1 VRRAAE
7 QPWAA
12 AADEGNEAV
21 LADPGD
27 APPRSVGAD
36 RGTGPRRPWWPRLF
50 VGALILVTL
59 AVAAWAVLGS
69 SLLVVRHVAVTGAG
83 PLVPAA
89 TVRSA
94 AAIPLRTPLA
104 RVDTAAAA
112 RRVERLA
119 PVLSARVTRSFP
131 DTVVIAVRQR
141 TPVLAVAAVSGY
153 RLIDEHGVAVT
164 TVSARPAGLPLLI
177 GTAPA
182 RGSAAVRA
190 AALVVLRLPAD
201 LRSRVTSVSATA
213 SVTLYL
219 SGGIT
224 VIWGDAGHA
233 AQKAAEL
240 EVMLGTTARTFDVS
254 DPATAVA
261 GQ

>member
-1 VRRAAE
+1 M
-7 QPWAA
+7 
-12 AADEGNEAV
+12 
-21 LADPGD
+21 ADPGD
-27 APPRSVGAD
+27 SGARPRGSD
-36 RGTGPRRPWWPRLF
+36 SRRRGRRHWGRRAFLG
-50 VGALILVTL
+50 VLILVTL
-59 AVAAWAVLGS
+59 AVAGWAVLSS
-69 SLLVVRHVAVTGAG
+69 SLLEVRRVTVAGAG

-89 TVRSA
+89 AVRAA

-131 DTVVIAVRQR
+131 DTVVITVRQR
-141 TPVLAVAAVSGY
+141 TPVLVVAAASGY
-153 RLIDEHGVAVT
+153 SLIDEYGVTVT
-164 TVSARPAGLPLLI
+164 TAKDPPAGMPLLI
-177 GTAPA
+177 GTPPA

-190 AALVVLRLPAD
+190 AALVITRLPAE
-201 LRSRVTSVSATA
+201 LRSRVTSVSASA

-224 VIWGDAGHA
+224 VIWGSPGHA

-240 EVMLGTTARTFDVS
+240 EVLLPEGARLVDVS
-254 DPATAVA
+254 DPATVVT
-261 GQ
+261 QS